1 MRSSSPSVSPSARCR
16 GCSPTCV
23 RRPSYPRSGTEP
35 NPLQRAATRR
45 RTGQVTVSYLA
56 SVGRGAM
63 GSLGCCDPFVRV
75 SDRPARCDLGR
86 LVPLHQG
93 RGRRFR
99 PDRDDGDPA
108 RGGGARPRR
117 GARRAGRCAR
127 RDSRPAGGGV
137 ARARHRGRQRRD
149 PVHADRLGRAVHRL
163 RSRGDRER
171 DDADLHRHARAA
183 DAAERARDRDPARR
197 VRARPGRGRRARGR
211 AAGRNLVVRR
221 RHARRRRL
229 GSASNHALATASMTG
244 GALVLLPLAILSA
257 PTDAPSAKSVASL
270 AALTLLGTAL
280 AQLILYRAIRLH
292 GASRTSL
299 VTYLMPPT
307 ALFYGWLLLDEHISA
322 ATAAGLALIL
332 GGVAL
337 GSGAVRV
344 PRRAEAVTE
353 P

>member
-1 MRSSSPSVSPSARCR
+1 VPAWVASAAVTRSYSFLI
-16 GCSPTCV
+16 G
-23 RRPSYPRSGTEP
+23 
-35 NPLQRAATRR
+35 LLAAIW
-45 RTGQVTVSYLA
+45 GASYLFIKVA
-56 SVGRGAM
+56 VDDFAPTAM
-63 GSLGCCDPFVRV
+63 MEI
-75 SDRPARCDLGR
+75 R
-86 LVPLHQG
+86 L
-93 RGRRFR
+93 
-99 PDRDDGDPA
+99 
-108 RGGGARPRR
+108 
-117 GARRAGRCAR
+117 
-127 RDSRPAGGGV
+127 GV
-137 ARARHRGRQRRD
+137 AAL
-149 PVHADRLGRAVHRL
+149 VLGV
-163 RSRGDRER
+163 
-171 DDADLHRHARAA
+171 
-183 DAAERARDRDPARR
+183 
-197 VRARPGRGRRARGR
+197 V
-211 AAGRNLVVRR
+211 LVVRVGVR
-221 RHARRRRL
+221 DATRDLRGAGWHALGIGVVNGAIPFTLIAWGEQYIDSGVAAIANATLPIFIAMLAPLMLPSERVTGIRLVGFALGLVGVGVLAGGQPDGTWWFVAGTLAVVGSSLSYAVSSFWAQRRL

-307 ALFYGWLLLDEHISA
+307 ALFYGWLLLDERISA

-337 GSGAVRV
+337 GSGALRV